1 MAEIL
6 KVETVSKQRAPSAAP
21 VQVTTEEMVDSF
33 KAFASE
39 HDSQQ
44 KWLYDQM
51 MNCVREMYAAPV
63 AEGMNLRKTK
73 KKLAANRVSVAT
85 LNNLILYMSAHHRLV
100 SSLVADIADG
110 KIGKTSRRVAN
121 SRKQIQSKKRKLESG
136 GTSVGGSRQAQ
147 DGEEEEEDEEEDEEE
162 EESVDANSNYGGPET
177 QQLLLSPTASER
189 AAKLLK
195 TLEGK

>member
-1 MAEIL
+1 MLEVEI
-6 KVETVSKQRAPSAAP
+6 VSKQRAPSAAP

-136 GTSVGGSRQAQ
+136 GTFVGGSRQVP
-147 DGEEEEEDEEEDEEE
+147 DGEEDGEDEEDEEED
-162 EESVDANSNYGGPET
+162 ESVDANSNYGGPET
-177 QQLLLSPTASER
+177 QQLLLSPTASEK